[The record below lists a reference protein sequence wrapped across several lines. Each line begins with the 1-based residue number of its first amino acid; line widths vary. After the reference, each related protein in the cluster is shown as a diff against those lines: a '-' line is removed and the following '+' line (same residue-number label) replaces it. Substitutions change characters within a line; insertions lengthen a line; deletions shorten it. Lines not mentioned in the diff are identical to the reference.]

1 MDNTNTQEQAAVSQ
15 AAAATPSTPESP
27 APVIHYPNPDN
38 NHSVAELH
46 FGFRTVKDEKT
57 GVETKREAVDVKL
70 PILNFNGLVKVLEDY
85 ARTGEVRKALENKE
99 TAEKVSPEDQADAL
113 NAKRQF
119 DLVMS
124 SVQAT
129 YESAIKDFLGDNP
142 EITSVNFPYNQFTWE
157 ALANQPESE
166 RRGRGIAKEVW
177 DDFIKSYIN
186 IMPGATGKKK
196 ENIEKQA
203 AILAQKLNPLKN
215 HEDKEKILPN
225 FKTALGVYMNAA
237 GADAETFAGCVQFL
251 LEKADKILSAD
262 KNANLAANLGFE

>member
-1 MDNTNTQEQAAVSQ
+1 MDNTNTPENQAVAVAANADAAVASAQ
-15 AAAATPSTPESP
+15 NVT
-27 APVIHYPNPDN
+27 IPNPDK

-46 FGFRTVKDEKT
+46 FGFRTMKDEKT

-70 PILNFNGLVKVLEDY
+70 PVLNFDGVVQVLNDY
-85 ARTGEVRKALENKE
+85 ATTVADLESTDE
-99 TAEKVSPEDQADAL
+99 EKKKVAIS
-113 NAKRQF
+113 AKKQY
-119 DLVMS
+119 DLLMGAI
-124 SVQAT
+124 QGT
-129 YESAIKDFLGDNP
+129 YESAIKDHLGDNP
-142 EITSVNFPYNQFTWE
+142 EITSANFPYAQFTWE

-177 DDFIKSYIN
+177 DDFIKSYIA

-237 GADAETFAGCVQFL
+237 GADAETFAGCVAFL
-251 LEKADKILSAD
+251 LEKVDRILTAD